1 MKRLPSWRFEP
12 LAACQR
18 NKGVCP
24 SSEYMLWCGSNNG
37 GNLIL
42 ICTFNIR
49 NFLRKTTEPPLRHVE
64 RGQRL
69 QLLRV
74 CGCQVREVFIS
85 VCVSWSLLHVNQP
98 RSEGF
103 YIPIPSSL
111 FPLGWANKKPRESTL
126 TSSAAE
132 VETPSVNILT
142 SPNGELELPRIQ
154 LDFANTKMYLVEI
167 VECKTGIYNTVAHKG
182 HAAN

>member
-1 MKRLPSWRFEP
+1 MLSRNKEHKERLRRRLLRQEHADDIKVDKGRVTNMKRLPSWRFEP

-49 NFLRKTTEPPLRHVE
+49 NFLRKTAKLPLRHVE

-74 CGCQVREVFIS
+74 CGCQVREVFIT

-98 RSEGF
+98 RSDGS
-103 YIPIPSSL
+103 YIPIPSSFWGGITKSRGNL
-111 FPLGWANKKPRESTL
+111 PWLHLQPRSRPHQWRFWQARMENWNYP
-126 TSSAAE
+126 E
-132 VETPSVNILT
+132 FN
-142 SPNGELELPRIQ
+142 
-154 LDFANTKMYLVEI
+154 
-167 VECKTGIYNTVAHKG
+167 
-182 HAAN
+182 